1 MDSIVENQT
10 NLKTLTEGIHS
21 KEALELVRE
30 HVLGVMGPASM
41 AYSNTMIKMAKLQVC
56 VFALAEI
63 PLFGTGIASM
73 QCYMSKA
80 SHTLNH
86 LEYALVCLRV
96 LLAACSVLICVYH
109 RVLKASNSNHKIS
122 DI

>member
-56 VFALAEI
+56 MFALAE
-63 PLFGTGIASM
+63 LFGVGVASTRRM
-73 QCYMSKA
+73 TLLVSTSKWHI
-80 SHTLNH
+80 SRN
-86 LEYALVCLRV
+86 V
-96 LLAACSVLICVYH
+96 LHSFCIIHCHWRATSLLS
-109 RVLKASNSNHKIS
+109 
-122 DI
+122 

>member
-56 VFALAEI
+56 VFALADCIGVEI
-63 PLFGTGIASM
+63 TRTIRLTLLVTT
-73 QCYMSKA
+73 SK
-80 SHTLNH
+80 
-86 LEYALVCLRV
+86 
-96 LLAACSVLICVYH
+96 
-109 RVLKASNSNHKIS
+109 
-122 DI
+122 